1 MKKILSVVC
10 VMAFLAGLLAACQNT
25 PSPKPTTDKTTQS
38 TTTRPTLSIPTAV
51 STTISAISTT
61 NPISSPTTK
70 PTTTQADGTTT
81 VPTTPSVGPSSSVTT
96 KPITPSVGPSSSV
109 TTKPSTKPSGG
120 TTTVPTVPVTPTAP
134 TTKPALKLPYEIPGT
149 GLIIEEMRS
158 YDGIYVEDGTNNS
171 ITGVAMILLRNLG
184 KKDIDFAEITMHYG
198 DLTRQFVVT
207 SLPKGMSV
215 VVQEKNRNPV
225 ASGKLEKCSA
235 SVIEAVDAFQLS
247 PGQISITEKADNSLV
262 IKNLTGKDLPS
273 VRVFY
278 KYFMEEEQLLVGGV
292 TFTSNVTDL
301 KAGQSATIKPAH
313 YLTGAST
320 VVMVQIYEVAV

>member
-25 PSPKPTTDKTTQS
+25 PSHKPTTDKTTQT

-70 PTTTQADGTTT
+70 PTTNGTTT

-96 KPITPSVGPSSSV
+96 KPT
-109 TTKPSTKPSGG
+109 TKPSGG

-301 KAGQSATIKPAH
+301 KAGQSVTIKPAH